1 MNLLASTKTGNCSL
15 FEVVT
20 NEISRALTRIDK
32 NTLLRSYCHKVCI
45 DNRLETVFGGK
56 VKAPYERPSKKTP
69 LSAIQAFWKRSP
81 MTLST
86 EMLPTV
92 LLKNNV
98 SMLLAEMTQM
108 TGRRSRR
115 RPKRIFPRLGEVRA
129 GLEPGKEPAP
139 CLLEQYS
146 WSMRWVWS
154 WRRRIWSLWVI
165 PGRSGKE
172 KRVTVRLQRPLLRVC
187 H

>member
-1 MNLLASTKTGNCSL
+1 
-15 FEVVT
+15 
-20 NEISRALTRIDK
+20 
-32 NTLLRSYCHKVCI
+32 
-45 DNRLETVFGGK
+45 
-56 VKAPYERPSKKTP
+56 
-69 LSAIQAFWKRSP
+69 

-129 GLEPGKEPAP
+129 WLEPGKEPAP

-154 WRRRIWSLWVI
+154 WSNRIWSLWVI
-165 PGRSGKE
+165 PGRSGKRE
-172 KRVTVRLQRPLLRVC
+172 KGYFQRIRDVYKESC
-187 H
+187 D